1 MKSGN
6 QTSDTLFEIEIF
18 ETSERAGG
26 RLALA
31 EVHGNLYEVGGSVLH
46 PENSYMR
53 HFVDILGERFCKPI
67 NYLIKICVA

>member
-18 ETSERAGG
+18 EKSERAGG

-31 EVHGNLYEVGGSVLH
+31 EVQGKWYEVGGSVLH
-46 PENSYMR
+46 PQNRYMQ
-53 HFVDILGERFCKPI
+53 HFVDILGKHFRTNKLLVGI
-67 NYLIKICVA
+67 R